1 MDKTTYTRHIMEF
14 INRLVRAVAFG
25 LIALIGLGM
34 ALIFTFSTLIAVGI
48 LFIAAKLSGKRF
60 SVQEYWT
67 SRQAKRKPIFTRGN
81 TSGTAPTSQ
90 SASSHYSRDNVTD
103 VEARDVS

>member
-1 MDKTTYTRHIMEF
+1 MEF
-14 INRLVRAVAFG
+14 LKRLVQIVAFG
-25 LIALIGLGM
+25 LVALIGLGM

-48 LFIAAKLSGKRF
+48 LFVAAKLRGKRF

-67 SRQAKRKPIFTRGN
+67 SRQARRKPIFTKGS
-81 TSGTAPTSQ
+81 TGGSTGPSAP
-90 SASSHYSRDNVTD
+90 SRDNVTD

>member
-1 MDKTTYTRHIMEF
+1 MDGWTYTRYIMEF
-14 INRLVRAVAFG
+14 LNRLVRAVAFG

-81 TSGTAPTSQ
+81 PAGSSPTGQPSP
-90 SASSHYSRDNVTD
+90 SPYSRENVTD